1 MRNAKRFAWAAAAA
15 ALLLLPAVALAQAA
29 PGAQPGTSVADIGLP
44 FGKIKTDGSL
54 LKGLLNGAL
63 AGLLASFMG
72 WIKNRNSQTGELER
86 FQVKYLVPTVLAGL
100 LAGAIGAWLKMS
112 PADLVTALE
121 ASPFYTFV
129 VFGIEAV
136 IKAIYRN
143 TVPFAR
149 DLLSDIKSGAGNPT
163 PPPPPT
169 Q

>member
-1 MRNAKRFAWAAAAA
+1 MRRVAVLVLAAAFL
-15 ALLLLPAVALAQAA
+15 ALPDAALAQASGDA
-29 PGAQPGTSVADIGLP
+29 GPAKADVSLP

-54 LKGLLNGAL
+54 FKGLLNGAL
-63 AGLLASFMG
+63 AGILAALMG
-72 WIKNRNSQTGELER
+72 WVKNRNSQTGEIER
-86 FQVKYLVPTVLAGL
+86 FQIKYLVPTVLAGL
-100 LAGAIGAWLKMS
+100 LAGAIGAWLKLS

-121 ASPFYTFV
+121 ASPFYAFV

-136 IKAIYRN
+136 IKAVYRN

-149 DLLSDIKSGAGNPT
+149 DLLKDIKTGAGNPT